1 MPKEYVLALVHKEG
15 DAYGISFP
23 DYPGC
28 ISGGRSFA
36 EAVDRGGSA
45 LIFHLEG
52 MAEDGDEITLP
63 RQADEVLS
71 DVRQELLD
79 GALPALIEVEFP
91 GRSVRVNISIEEGLL
106 SQVDKAAAASGQSR
120 SAFLADA
127 AKARL
132 RAA

>member
-1 MPKEYVLALVHKEG
+1 MSKEYVLALVHKDG

-28 ISGGRSFA
+28 ISGGDSFA
-36 EAVDRGGSA
+36 EAVNRGASA
-45 LIFHLEG
+45 LTFHLHG
-52 MAEDGDEITLP
+52 MAEDGDEIARP
-63 RQADEVLS
+63 RPADDVLS
-71 DVRQELLD
+71 SVHDELLD

-120 SAFLADA
+120 SAFLAEA
-127 AKARL
+127 AKAKL